1 MNRPPERVR
10 PARRRALLAATAAL
24 LAACARSD
32 PERELRATIDTMA
45 RAIEQREPGDFLAA
59 VADDFSRESS
69 AFGKQDAKRILAG
82 ILLRNERIR
91 VTAVVTDLALQ
102 GDRARVRLRVA
113 ATGGAGLLPER
124 GQTWEFDTAWRR
136 VDGRW
141 QVFNAEWR
149 EGL

>member
-1 MNRPPERVR
+1 MNRPPERFQA
-10 PARRRALLAATAAL
+10 ARRRALVATIAVL

-45 RAIEQREPGDFLAA
+45 RAIERREPGDFLAA

-69 AFGKQDAKRILAG
+69 AFGKTEAKRLLAG
-82 ILLRNERIR
+82 VLLRNEKIR
-91 VTAVVTDLALQ
+91 VTAVVTDLELQ

-124 GQTWEFDTAWRR
+124 GQTWEFDSAWRR

-141 QVFNAEWR
+141 QVFNADWR